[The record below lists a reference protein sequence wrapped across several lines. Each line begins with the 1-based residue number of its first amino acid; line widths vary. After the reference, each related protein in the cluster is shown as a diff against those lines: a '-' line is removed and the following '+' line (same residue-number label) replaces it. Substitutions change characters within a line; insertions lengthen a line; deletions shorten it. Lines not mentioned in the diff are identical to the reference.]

1 MDEEHVAPAH
11 SETGLSQKKKEAA
24 LSAAARTDLEI
35 VVVSEASQAGR
46 QALHEPAYVW
56 TLKCDTHEAIFETE
70 TESWTQRRDGGCQAG
85 GRWRGGRRGVWVQ
98 QVQTI
103 NTTYGMNEGLPRRR

>member
-46 QALHEPAYVW
+46 QALHETACVW

-70 TESWTQRRDGGCQAG
+70 TESWTQRRDGGCQ
-85 GRWRGGRRGVWVQ
+85 RRMRREECVKAAKCVKS
-98 QVQTI
+98 
-103 NTTYGMNEGLPRRR
+103 YRLPAIK